1 MANKESGRI
10 RPGRR
15 SRAEGDR
22 IAAEY
27 EASGLSRAVFCQGK
41 DFSLKSLD
49 RYIAAVRQRSQMP
62 PNEAKPQRWASV
74 EVAVPVGKTGADAG
88 LSILTATGRRIDVK
102 RGFDALT
109 RRHLLAALERA

>member
-1 MANKESGRI
+1 MANREPGRI

-41 DFSLKSLD
+41 DYSLKSLA
-49 RYIAAVRQRSQMP
+49 RYITGSRQRLQAPST
-62 PNEAKPQRWASV
+62 EAKPQRWASV
-74 EVAVPVGKTGADAG
+74 EVAAPDDKTNADAG
-88 LSILTATGRRIDVK
+88 LSILTAKGPRIEVK

-109 RRHLLAALERA
+109 LRHLLAALERA